1 MPLYL
6 AKIGEQYIIKKTIG
20 LEETKHHL
28 QNLGFV
34 SGTSICVIAVM
45 NGNLIVQVKDARIA
59 VSRELAEKIVI

>member
-20 LEETKHHL
+20 LEETKYHL

-59 VSRELAEKIVI
+59 VSRELAEKIII

>member
-6 AKIGEQYIIKKTIG
+6 AQIGEQYIIKKTIG
-20 LEETKHHL
+20 LEGTKHHL

-59 VSRELAEKIVI
+59 VSRELAEKIII

>member
-6 AKIGEQYIIKKTIG
+6 AQIGEQYIIKKTIG
-20 LEETKHHL
+20 LEETKRHL

-59 VSRELAEKIVI
+59 VSRELAEKIII